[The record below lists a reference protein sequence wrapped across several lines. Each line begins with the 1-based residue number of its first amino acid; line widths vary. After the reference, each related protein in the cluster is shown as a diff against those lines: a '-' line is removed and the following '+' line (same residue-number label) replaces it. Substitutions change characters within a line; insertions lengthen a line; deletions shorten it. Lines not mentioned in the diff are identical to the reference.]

1 MHKIKAKTI
10 NTNLNHFNKGEVMED
25 CEFGRERYCNK
36 ISLKVD
42 ARFFWAKMLALG
54 DVTGI
59 SKNCICINTR
69 FCFPL
74 DSLIELFLPFKR
86 KVLDLS
92 VRVDKFRRKNSIHE
106 TMCVEVLNP
115 SKEYLDFVYDFSPK
129 MKVLK

>member
-1 MHKIKAKTI
+1 
-10 NTNLNHFNKGEVMED
+10 MED

-59 SKNCICINTR
+59 SKNCICINTW

>member
-1 MHKIKAKTI
+1 
-10 NTNLNHFNKGEVMED
+10 MED
-25 CEFGRERYCNK
+25 CEFRRERYCNK

-42 ARFFWAKMLALG
+42 TRFFWANMLALG

-86 KVLDLS
+86 KVINLS
-92 VRVDKFRRKNSIHE
+92 VRVDRFKRKNSLHE
-106 TMCVEVLNP
+106 TMCVEVLNR
-115 SKEYLDFVYDFSPK
+115 SKEYLDFVYDLSPK
-129 MKVLK
+129 IKVLK